1 MTFYTERRNGFDA
14 YGHRSLPP
22 NGVPQL
28 ALRGAAFTCVVVLSA
43 WTFYRLTGTNADQID
58 LSTLRGD
65 KLDLSLPRGDKLP
78 LSTSNALAT
87 NSLFANA
94 NTVLFDPRPSLGSL
108 AETFAEST
116 PLQGDGS
123 QPTPAMSQPPS
134 LVATRKTPIV
144 ASAQSRSD
152 HIAQSAAFP
161 VPRLG
166 SPPIRNTALPDSA
179 HGSQTAS
186 TAPAAAS
193 TFFATIFKKLF
204 GQPVSTALAYAATD
218 DSGLGVSAGRYDRW
232 TAVYDISAHVVYMP
246 DGTQLEAHS
255 GFGDL
260 LDDPSHADERMR
272 GVTPPNIYDL
282 ELREELFHGIRALRM
297 IPEDKQKTFGR
308 SGILAHSFM
317 LGPNGD
323 SNGCVSFKDYDA
335 FLEAY
340 LNHQVK
346 RLAVVARLD

>member
-1 MTFYTERRNGFDA
+1 MTFYTERRNSFDA
-14 YGHRSLPP
+14 YGRRSLPA
-22 NGVPQL
+22 NRVPQM
-28 ALRGAAFTCVVVLSA
+28 ALRGAAFSCVVVLGV
-43 WTFYRLTGTNADQID
+43 WTFYRLTGTDVDQID

-65 KLDLSLPRGDKLP
+65 KLDISVPRGDKLP
-78 LSTSNALAT
+78 LAARNELVT
-87 NSLFANA
+87 NSLVANV
-94 NTVLFDPRPSLGSL
+94 NTVLFDPRPSLGSS

-116 PLQGDGS
+116 PPPGDGS
-123 QPTPAMSQPPS
+123 PPTPAMSQSPSLVASRKAPIS

-152 HIAQSAAFP
+152 HIAQS
-161 VPRLG
+161 
-166 SPPIRNTALPDSA
+166 DST
-179 HGSQTAS
+179 HGSQVAS
-186 TAPAAAS
+186 AAPAAAAPS
-193 TFFATIFKKLF
+193 IFSTIFKKLF
-204 GQPVSTALAYAATD
+204 GQPASTTLAYAATD
-218 DSGLGVSAGRYDRW
+218 DSGLGVATGRYDRW
-232 TAVYDISAHVVYMP
+232 TAVYDISQHVVYMP

-282 ELREELFHGIRALRM
+282 EPREGLFHGIRALRM
-297 IPEDKQKTFGR
+297 IPENKQKTFGR